1 MDIAAYQIE
10 VAGGGLCTFLGENE
24 LTRILN
30 KDVYEKL
37 NQMVCAHLETGKLE
51 YLLNC
56 DDEKGEW
63 KVLFMEA
70 PMSHLRNKYV
80 FIRVIP

>member
-10 VAGGGLCTFLGENE
+10 VAGGLCTFLGENE
-24 LTRILN
+24 LTRILK
-30 KDVYEKL
+30 KDVYKKL
-37 NQMVCAHLETGKLE
+37 DEMVWHQIETGKME

-56 DDEKGEW
+56 DDENGEW
-63 KVLFMEA
+63 RVLFMEA
-70 PMSHLRNKYV
+70 PMSHLRHKYI